1 MTPLQNLYEILK
13 MMLQAAEKNDKKK
26 VSKLNDD
33 FSNLFL
39 AVFPTVPA
47 SALGRMYD
55 NCRQSCVMAELMKNM
70 HEKALADA
78 KDRFSKIPKP

>member
-47 SALGRMYD
+47 
-55 NCRQSCVMAELMKNM
+55 
-70 HEKALADA
+70 
-78 KDRFSKIPKP
+78 

>member
-1 MTPLQNLYEILK
+1 MQNLYEILK
-13 MMLQAAEKNDKKK
+13 MMLQATEKNDKKK

-39 AVFPTVPA
+39 AIFPTVSA

-55 NCRQSCVMAELMKNM
+55 NCRQSCVIAELMKNM
-70 HEKALADA
+70 HEKVLADA
-78 KDRFSKIPKP
+78 KERFSKIPKP